1 MEETDKYFSA
11 ADTGTRPDSGWG
23 SHEEEG
29 GGYTDRKWGFKGG
42 VVVSKEST

>member
-29 GGYTDRKWGFKGG
+29 GVTLTGSGDLRGG
-42 VVVSKEST
+42 RGK